1 MTLGT
6 TTAEAELLARL
17 GVIRMRDVEGY
28 SSEEVCAT
36 LCDGCRFYLE
46 QMQITIATV
55 GRIEEA
61 DVPPQLRDTV
71 VAAFRNRRV

>member
-17 GVIRMRDVEGY
+17 GVINGLDRFEGR
-28 SSEEVCAT
+28 SLLKAWILSI
-36 LCDGCRFYLE
+36 RYLE
-46 QMQITIATV
+46 QVQITIATV